1 MKKSLIISL
10 LVFVTVIAG
19 VVAWKVM
26 AIMNVKTNSAGDIQP
41 FGEVPVSQ
49 FNHFVNQWID
59 ANMTKGEEATLR
71 FLRHARDSF
80 DHASG
85 SNASIS
91 TYLAAWR
98 LCLRRL
104 QETNNKDEKKK
115 LKAMWDICLME
126 NDALTP
132 FQVYALDDCWDR
144 NFLDDSFWTL
154 FEKTK
159 KRKTLKALTYILYK
173 HGNQGDIKRLEQN
186 LDGELDAAT
195 QNVIQN
201 AINWMNARLLWP
213 DDEGPA
219 AWPPRMEAW
228 DQLDESLNSTDADLQ
243 QLLTATTETQ
253 ISNVLVNCRQQNRMA
268 QEYVLEIC
276 FDRFDDTNQRLPFDE
291 ALSRGNDFSTKRG
304 RCSWFASRLAGIE
317 LPSLGEQATD
327 NELRV
332 FRKNVY
338 EAFSGTTTPLR
349 QSAHEKQMKEPL
361 EKRLGLAQSDTTP
374 LFVLAKLAEDSD
386 ANVRKAV
393 ASNRRSAAHLLYT
406 LSTKDA
412 DMEVRDIA
420 RQAYESVAKRATM
433 PPRLS
438 PKRNPDTKDSKTL
451 DK

>member
-1 MKKSLIISL
+1 MKKKLIISL

-26 AIMNVKTNSAGDIQP
+26 AIMNVKTNSSGDIQP
-41 FGEVPVSQ
+41 FDEVPVRQ

-59 ANMTKGEEATLR
+59 ASMTKGGEATLR

-80 DHASG
+80 DHTSG

-104 QETNNKDEKKK
+104 QETNNEDEKKK
-115 LKAMWDICLME
+115 LKAMWDICLTQ

-132 FQVYALDDCWDR
+132 FQVYALGDCWDR
-144 NFLDDSFWTL
+144 NFLDDSFWAL

-159 KRKTLKALTYILYK
+159 KRKTLKAFAYILYR
-173 HGNQGDIKRLEQN
+173 HGNLEDIGRLERKR
-186 LDGELDAAT
+186 DVELDAAT

-213 DDEGPA
+213 DKGEPA
-219 AWPPRMEAW
+219 AWPPQMEAW

-243 QLLTATTETQ
+243 QLLTATTEAQ

-304 RCSWFASRLAGIE
+304 RCSWLASRLAGIE

-327 NELRV
+327 NELLA
-332 FRKNVY
+332 FRQNVC
-338 EAFSGTTTPLR
+338 EAFFGTKVPLR
-349 QSAHEKQMKEPL
+349 QSAHEKQMTEPL
-361 EKRLGLAQSDTTP
+361 EKRLDLAQSDTTP

-386 ANVRKAV
+386 ANVRRAV

-412 DMEVRDIA
+412 DIEVRDIA
-420 RQAYESVAKRATM
+420 RQAYERAAKRAAM

-438 PKRNPDTKDSKTL
+438 LKRTPDTEDSKTL
-451 DK
+451 GK